1 MSRRERVPHRR
12 FPDKLSD
19 GHRVDESASTTEQQ
33 RISAMDRETE
43 ARWQRVIVEEN
54 PAFSRLMGVRFT
66 SGSRDRI
73 AAELTVGEELAN
85 RNGVMHGGAIM
96 AFADIL
102 GGAASMLNLPD
113 GARTSTI
120 ESKTNFFRAVPL
132 GETARAVC
140 IPLHRG
146 RTTMVW
152 QTTITRADGKEAAI
166 VTQTQLV
173 ITSWRGP
180 SAASSE
186 PKQQFGG
193 WPTDG
198 GFARC

>member
-12 FPDKLSD
+12 FPDKFSD
-19 GHRVDESASTTEQQ
+19 SHRVDESASTAEQQ

-43 ARWQRVIVEEN
+43 ARWQRVIIEEN

-73 AAELTVGEELAN
+73 EAELTVGEDLAN

-102 GGAASMLNLPD
+102 GGAASVLNLPD
-113 GARTSTI
+113 GARTTTI

-173 ITSWRGP
+173 MPSFRRPSTASYGP
-180 SAASSE
+180 
-186 PKQQFGG
+186 
-193 WPTDG
+193 
-198 GFARC
+198 

>member
-1 MSRRERVPHRR
+1 
-12 FPDKLSD
+12 
-19 GHRVDESASTTEQQ
+19 
-33 RISAMDRETE
+33 MDSETE
-43 ARWQRVIVEEN
+43 ARWQRVVIGEN
-54 PAFSRLMGVRFT
+54 PAFARLMGVRFT
-66 SGSRDRI
+66 SGSRDRVE
-73 AAELTVGEELAN
+73 AELTVGEELAN

-102 GGAASMLNLPD
+102 GGASTVLNLPD
-113 GARTSTI
+113 GARTTTI

-152 QTTITRADGKEAAI
+152 QTTIMRADGKEAAI

-173 ITSWRGP
+173 MAEWRRP
-180 SAASSE
+180 TPAS
-186 PKQQFGG
+186 
-193 WPTDG
+193 
-198 GFARC
+198 

>member
-1 MSRRERVPHRR
+1 
-12 FPDKLSD
+12 
-19 GHRVDESASTTEQQ
+19 
-33 RISAMDRETE
+33 MDSEIE
-43 ARWQRVIVEEN
+43 ARWQRVTVEEN

-73 AAELTVGEELAN
+73 EAELTVGEELAN

-102 GGAASMLNLPD
+102 GGAASMLKLPD

-173 ITSWRGP
+173 MP
-180 SAASSE
+180 SFRRPSTASYES
-186 PKQQFGG
+186 
-193 WPTDG
+193 
-198 GFARC
+198 

>member
-1 MSRRERVPHRR
+1 
-12 FPDKLSD
+12 
-19 GHRVDESASTTEQQ
+19 
-33 RISAMDRETE
+33 
-43 ARWQRVIVEEN
+43 
-54 PAFSRLMGVRFT
+54 
-66 SGSRDRI
+66 
-73 AAELTVGEELAN
+73 
-85 RNGVMHGGAIM
+85 M

-102 GGAASMLNLPD
+102 GGAASVLNLPD
-113 GARTSTI
+113 GARTTTI

-173 ITSWRGP
+173 ITSWRRP
-180 SAASSE
+180 LQPLMSLDAAA
-186 PKQQFGG
+186 
-193 WPTDG
+193 
-198 GFARC
+198 ARCGGVPT

>member
-1 MSRRERVPHRR
+1 
-12 FPDKLSD
+12 
-19 GHRVDESASTTEQQ
+19 VDESASTAEQQ

-73 AAELTVGEELAN
+73 AAELTVGGELAN

-102 GGAASMLNLPD
+102 GGAASMLKLPD
-113 GARTSTI
+113 GARTTTI

-152 QTTITRADGKEAAI
+152 QTTITRADGKEAAT

-173 ITSWRGP
+173 MPSFRRP
-180 SAASSE
+180 SAASH
-186 PKQQFGG
+186 K
-193 WPTDG
+193 
-198 GFARC
+198 A

>member
-1 MSRRERVPHRR
+1 
-12 FPDKLSD
+12 
-19 GHRVDESASTTEQQ
+19 
-33 RISAMDRETE
+33 
-43 ARWQRVIVEEN
+43 
-54 PAFSRLMGVRFT
+54 
-66 SGSRDRI
+66 
-73 AAELTVGEELAN
+73 VGEDLAN

-102 GGAASMLNLPD
+102 GGAASVLNLAD
-113 GARTSTI
+113 GARTTTI

-173 ITSWRGP
+173 ITSWQGP
-180 SAASSE
+180 SAATSE
-186 PKQQFGG
+186 PG
-193 WPTDG
+193 
-198 GFARC
+198 

>member
-1 MSRRERVPHRR
+1 
-12 FPDKLSD
+12 
-19 GHRVDESASTTEQQ
+19 
-33 RISAMDRETE
+33 MDRETE
-43 ARWQRVIVEEN
+43 AHWHRVTVEEN
-54 PAFSRLMGVRFT
+54 PAFAHFMGVRFT

-73 AAELTVGEELAN
+73 EAELTVGEELAS

-102 GGAASMLNLPD
+102 GGAASVLNPD
-113 GARTSTI
+113 GTRTTTI
-120 ESKTNFFRAVPL
+120 ESKTNFFRAIPL

-152 QTTITRADGKEAAI
+152 QTTIMRADGKEAAI

-173 ITSWRGP
+173 MAEWRRP
-180 SAASSE
+180 SAASRE
-186 PKQQFGG
+186 P
-193 WPTDG
+193 
-198 GFARC
+198 

>member
-1 MSRRERVPHRR
+1 MSGRERVPHRR
-12 FPDKLSD
+12 FPDKFSD
-19 GHRVDESASTTEQQ
+19 GHPVDESASTAEQQ
-33 RISAMDRETE
+33 RIAAMDRETE
-43 ARWQRVIVEEN
+43 ARWQRVIIEEN
-54 PAFSRLMGVRFT
+54 PAFSRLMGVRFR

-73 AAELTVGEELAN
+73 EAELTVGEDLAN

-102 GGAASMLNLPD
+102 GGAASVLNLPD
-113 GARTSTI
+113 GARTTTI

-152 QTTITRADGKEAAI
+152 QTTITRADDKEAAI

-173 ITSWRGP
+173 MP
-180 SAASSE
+180 SFRRPSTASYES
-186 PKQQFGG
+186 
-193 WPTDG
+193 
-198 GFARC
+198 

>member
-1 MSRRERVPHRR
+1 
-12 FPDKLSD
+12 
-19 GHRVDESASTTEQQ
+19 
-33 RISAMDRETE
+33 MDHETE

-54 PAFSRLMGVRFT
+54 PAFARFMGVRFT

-73 AAELTVGEELAN
+73 EAELTVGEELAN

-102 GGAASMLNLPD
+102 GGAASVLNLPD
-113 GARTSTI
+113 GARTTTI
-120 ESKTNFFRAVPL
+120 ESKTNLFRALPL

-152 QTTITRADGKEAAI
+152 QATVTHADSKEAAI

-173 ITSWRGP
+173 ISNWRHP
-180 SAASSE
+180 SAASRE
-186 PKQQFGG
+186 P
-193 WPTDG
+193 
-198 GFARC
+198 

>member
-1 MSRRERVPHRR
+1 
-12 FPDKLSD
+12 
-19 GHRVDESASTTEQQ
+19 
-33 RISAMDRETE
+33 MDRETE

-73 AAELTVGEELAN
+73 EAELTVGEDLAN

-102 GGAASMLNLPD
+102 GGAASVLNLAD
-113 GARTSTI
+113 GARTTTI

-140 IPLHRG
+140 IPL
-146 RTTMVW
+146 
-152 QTTITRADGKEAAI
+152 QEAAI
-166 VTQTQLV
+166 VIQTQLV
-173 ITSWRGP
+173 ITNWRRP
-180 SAASSE
+180 SAASYE
-186 PKQQFGG
+186 P
-193 WPTDG
+193 
-198 GFARC
+198 